1 MAVAATNLN
10 QSRSVEIRV
19 RFEPGLGMA
28 LYAAIR
34 SGEVGPVT
42 VSRNLGRGRAL
53 LSYHGFTLMAQ
64 GVPDWKEGETFPVVV
79 KEVGPPLLLASA
91 NANADAKGSRRI
103 MTVDSA
109 VVPSGAHSSESGAGR

>member
-10 QSRSVEIRV
+10 HPRPVEIRV

-34 SGEVGPVT
+34 DGEVGPVT
-42 VSRNLGRGRAL
+42 VARTLGRGRAL
-53 LSYHGFTLMAQ
+53 LRYHGFTLMAQ
-64 GVPDWKEGETFPVVV
+64 GAPEWKEGETFPVVV
-79 KEVGPPLLLASA
+79 KEVGPPLVLASA
-91 NANADAKGSRRI
+91 DADAKGSRRVT
-103 MTVDSA
+103 TVDSA

>member
-28 LYAAIR
+28 LYAAIH

-42 VSRNLGRGRAL
+42 VARTLGRGRAL
-53 LSYHGFTLMAQ
+53 LRYHGFTLMAQ
-64 GVPDWKEGETFPVVV
+64 GVPDWKDGETFPVVV
-79 KEVGPPLLLASA
+79 KEVGPPLVLASA
-91 NANADAKGSRRI
+91 DAGAKGSRRVT
-103 MTVDSA
+103 TVDSA
-109 VVPSGAHSSESGAGR
+109 VVPSGAHSSEPGTGR